1 MFRYGFRSSLHFTDV
16 VFDEALFTFATPSSS
31 VEKPSQGSTSAI
43 WNNNHLYTLLPANSV
58 TADRCAVPHVA
69 DAGHVPSAQDHAPSL
84 PHDVAGHVPSAEDHA
99 PPLPHDVPSAE
110 DFAPVLA
117 HDVVAADMVAADI
130 PSTSGAHQLVPLLD
144 ATATDSSQAVSTA
157 PGLPVSTT
165 LLHGTVST
173 LPPTDAA
180 LNSTS
185 TVGTKP
191 HPYGTRLQNA
201 IRKPKLRTNGTV
213 SYSVERMSTVEP
225 HSHIDALK
233 HPLWRQAM
241 NDEFAALIRNQTWH
255 LVPPRSGINVIDSK
269 WVFKLKHK
277 PDGSIDRYKA
287 RLVAKGFK
295 QQHGLDYD
303 DTFSPVIKPTTIR
316 VLLSLAVTY
325 GWSLRQIDIQNAF
338 LHGVLNEDV
347 YMKQPPGFQ
356 DAHHPNYLCKLEKSL
371 YGLKQ
376 APRAWFSRLSTTLI
390 QLGFIPSKADV
401 SLFIFN
407 REGIHMY
414 ILVYVDDIIIVSS
427 SSSATE
433 RLLRQLHRE
442 FAVKDLGNLNYF
454 LGIEVHHTSNGLLL
468 TQHKYITDLLLRTN
482 MEDSAGSLLP
492 CYLWRNYVLMMVTLS
507 LQKILRDTAV

>member
-1 MFRYGFRSSLHFTDV
+1 
-16 VFDEALFTFATPSSS
+16 
-31 VEKPSQGSTSAI
+31 
-43 WNNNHLYTLLPANSV
+43 
-58 TADRCAVPHVA
+58 
-69 DAGHVPSAQDHAPSL
+69 
-84 PHDVAGHVPSAEDHA
+84 
-99 PPLPHDVPSAE
+99 
-110 DFAPVLA
+110 
-117 HDVVAADMVAADI
+117 
-130 PSTSGAHQLVPLLD
+130 
-144 ATATDSSQAVSTA
+144 
-157 PGLPVSTT
+157 
-165 LLHGTVST
+165 
-173 LPPTDAA
+173 
-180 LNSTS
+180 
-185 TVGTKP
+185 
-191 HPYGTRLQNA
+191 
-201 IRKPKLRTNGTV
+201 
-213 SYSVERMSTVEP
+213 
-225 HSHIDALK
+225 
-233 HPLWRQAM
+233 
-241 NDEFAALIRNQTWH
+241 